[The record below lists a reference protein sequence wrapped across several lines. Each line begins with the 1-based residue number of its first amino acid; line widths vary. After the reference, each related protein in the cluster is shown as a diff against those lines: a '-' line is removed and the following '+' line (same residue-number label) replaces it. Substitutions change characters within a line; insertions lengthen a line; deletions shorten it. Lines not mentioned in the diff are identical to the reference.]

1 MKCPYCGKEQ
11 LQRTSKSDGNLEEF
25 GIPQANSTDATISI
39 TKFLPLNVY
48 ICKNCGYVALFQ
60 VKPKTQADQ
69 K

>member
-25 GIPQANSTDATISI
+25 GIPQANSATAAINFN
-39 TKFLPLNVY
+39 KFFPLNVY
-48 ICKNCGYVALFQ
+48 TCKNCGYVALFK
-60 VKPKTQADQ
+60 VKPKNQCDQ